1 MTKRVGA
8 WQTGITGRVLLAESK
23 RAGRQRI
30 AAYLRGDGFQV
41 LEASNGLDALLVLRR
56 GTVDIALVDTMLPEI
71 DGLELVRR
79 VRRESTVPIIML
91 TTSRDEAARIAEL
104 EAGADDY
111 AVKPLSMPE
120 VTARMRAQLRRARA
134 FETEQMVLR
143 TGKLELDLD
152 GRRCTISGGEVE
164 LTRREFDLLGA
175 LLSYP
180 GRIHTRE
187 QLLELVWGAD
197 SINARTVDAHVA
209 ALRRK
214 LGSAISIATL
224 RGLGYRLDPA
234 SASEWAP
241 RVDGRGPGE
250 TA

>member
-1 MTKRVGA
+1 MGT
-8 WQTGITGRVLLAESK
+8 TGGRVLVADGD
-23 RAGRQRI
+23 GRMRHLI
-30 AAYLRGDGFQV
+30 STYLRADGFQV
-41 LEASNGLDALLVLRR
+41 MEASTGLEALLVLRR
-56 GTVDIALVDTMLPEI
+56 GTVEIALIDPTLPEI

-79 VRRESTVPIIML
+79 VRRESTVPIVML
-91 TTSRDEAARIAEL
+91 TFNRDEAARIAEL

-111 AVKPLSMPE
+111 VVKPLSMPE

-134 FETEQMVLR
+134 FETEQTVLR
-143 TGKLELDLD
+143 TGELQLDLD
-152 GRRCTISGGEVE
+152 RRRCTISGGEVE

-187 QLLELVWGAD
+187 RLLELVWGAN
-197 SINARTVDAHVA
+197 SINPKTVDGHVA

-224 RGLGYRLDPA
+224 RGLGYRLDPS
-234 SASEWAP
+234 SA
-241 RVDGRGPGE
+241 GRRALDPG
-250 TA
+250 A